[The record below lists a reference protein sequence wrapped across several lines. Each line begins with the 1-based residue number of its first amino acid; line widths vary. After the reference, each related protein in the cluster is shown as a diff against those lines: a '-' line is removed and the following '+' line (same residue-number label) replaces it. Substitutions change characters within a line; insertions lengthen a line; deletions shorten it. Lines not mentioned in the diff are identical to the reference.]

1 MHDNDLQDKLQRLF
15 DDPDFGLLREPFDK
29 FDPFKVL
36 KVERYELRH
45 TTTLS
50 WLLDPQLSHG
60 LGESF
65 LRFFLQGTCGDGTDR
80 HPLLVEG
87 EALAG
92 RVAVQPELRLSGG
105 KLHSQVTADDEDA
118 KEKTAR
124 KTGEL
129 DVLIESETWA
139 VAIEAKIDSREGQA
153 QLYDYSRYLAERFG
167 GKKRLYQLYLT
178 VEPEAEVIEE
188 NPEWTGI
195 QWSGH
200 AADALRAA
208 LRQKYGPDA
217 AQALADCPADERA
230 LCEFLHR
237 YLNLLES
244 LGGTLPG
251 IARTARS
258 LADRHYDTL
267 AALKEDLRERE
278 NRDAPVLPWSA
289 SPNWAQAYWQHRHV
303 LDMLIGRMR
312 SPEAGFADDVLQRLV
327 EQSRVS
333 LSKLNPE
340 GGNRAT
346 FRFVPEQWK
355 GWQVTKDGRQAPL
368 DSLMFYH
375 LAFRSDKQDIEI
387 KLFLPKSRL
396 QDLQV
401 HLVEQLLALQQTRG
415 TSSVCPDH
423 TYLGR
428 FVARTGYS
436 LKLYS
441 DTLPWTMSGAKL
453 SLKDGAEEKMQ
464 AFWKAVDEHTA
475 LLHELLSS

>member
-1 MHDNDLQDKLQRLF
+1 MHDDGLQDKLQRLF
-15 DDPDFGLLREPFDK
+15 DDPDFALLREPINK

-50 WLLDPQLSHG
+50 WLLDPQQSHG

-65 LRFFLQGTCGDGTDR
+65 LRFFLQGTCGNGTDR

-87 EALAG
+87 ETLAG

-105 KLHSQVTADDEDA
+105 KLHSQVTADDENA
-118 KEKTAR
+118 TEKMAR
-124 KTGEL
+124 RTGEL

-153 QLYDYSRYLAERFG
+153 QLYDYSRYLTGRFG
-167 GKKRLYQLYLT
+167 GRKRLYQLYLT

-195 QWSGH
+195 QWGCH

-208 LRQKYGPDA
+208 LRQKYGADA

-230 LCEFLHR
+230 LCEFLHC

-278 NRDAPVLPWSA
+278 NRDAPILPWSA

-312 SPEAGFADDVLQRLV
+312 SPEAGFADDVVQRLV
-327 EQSRVS
+327 RQSGMP
-333 LSKLNPE
+333 LSYLNAE
-340 GGNRAT
+340 GGNKAT
-346 FRFVPEQWK
+346 IRFVPERWK
-355 GWQVTKDGRQAPL
+355 GSQVIKGGRRAPL

-375 LAFRSDKQDIEI
+375 LAFRSAQKDIEI
-387 KLFLPKSRL
+387 KLLLPKTDL

-401 HLVEQLLALQQTRG
+401 HLVEQLLALQKTRET
-415 TSSVCPDH
+415 TSLRPDH

-428 FVARTGYS
+428 FVARTGYT

-441 DTLPWTMSGAKL
+441 DTLPWTMNGAEL
-453 SLKDGAEEKMQ
+453 SLKEGAGEKMQ

-475 LLHELLSS
+475 LLHEILSS